1 VLCTRP
7 FEVTARNI
15 ARGMGLPQYPFAI
28 LDHPL
33 GSLTPDQIRGRAE
46 DAYTQAL
53 SILLDDEPL
62 LDP

>member
-1 VLCTRP
+1 MLCTRP

-15 ARGMGLPQYPFAI
+15 ARVMGLPQYPFAI

-33 GSLTPDQIRGRAE
+33 GSLTPQQIRGRAE

-53 SILLDDEPL
+53 SILLED
-62 LDP
+62 